1 VVEMFRSLHRD
12 PLTRRGFLI
21 GGWGFHSKD
30 MRPLQAADV
39 LAYELFKQTENQV
52 VDRGMSRPTRA
63 SLRSLMREEDCIHPE
78 YWDKRKLLDWL
89 EIWKEG
95 NVKIEDVSTSAFLSP
110 ALDSHLS
117 YALERRLTYQLF
129 VLDAL
134 ALNHRNGGQEA
145 LLIVAF
151 ASVEAE

>member
-1 VVEMFRSLHRD
+1 
-12 PLTRRGFLI
+12 
-21 GGWGFHSKD
+21 
-30 MRPLQAADV
+30 
-39 LAYELFKQTENQV
+39 
-52 VDRGMSRPTRA
+52 
-63 SLRSLMREEDCIHPE
+63 MREEDCIHPE

-134 ALNHRNGGQEA
+134 ALNH
-145 LLIVAF
+145 
-151 ASVEAE
+151 